1 MKIFVITLGL
11 LFSAVSSVNAQD
23 IISELNV
30 CRAENNNTQR
40 LACYDKLSSTNP
52 KDIKSHG
59 QAVVINKTNTV
70 VSTSLPVVKKETA
83 KPEVSQSYASRDN
96 QVKNF
101 GLAKVIE
108 PEQKIEKITADVI
121 GTKKDPYGKL
131 IVSLENGQ
139 VWRQTGNSTLRIRTG
154 DQVYVEEGMLGSYF
168 LSKESSN
175 KRIRVKRSK

>member
-30 CRAENNNTQR
+30 CR
-40 LACYDKLSSTNP
+40 
-52 KDIKSHG
+52 
-59 QAVVINKTNTV
+59 
-70 VSTSLPVVKKETA
+70 LPVVKKETA